1 MSINPVLFKELWQPF
16 RKGKAP
22 LILFIYLLVLGG
34 FTLGFIY
41 LNWRHAPM
49 TFNPY
54 QSQEIFAVLSVAQLI
69 LLAFVTPGLTA
80 GTISGERERQTLD
93 VLLITDLSPRGIVIS
108 KLLSSCAFTLL
119 LVMASFPLYSMVLMF
134 GGIAPV
140 QLWSVF
146 GFYLVTMYLFAA
158 IGMSCSAFFKRTGI
172 STVTSYG
179 ITAFLGAGTAFLAVF
194 IRQVSRNLYVDIDT
208 LPFSVQFLLDIN
220 PVLVL
225 LRLLGEGSLMG
236 QEATWVLPYWGV
248 YLVFY
253 LGVGTLLLLWSGR
266 RLNPLGKKGRGVVKC
281 TAVKLER

>member
-22 LILFIYLLVLGG
+22 WILFIYLLVLGG

-49 TFNPY
+49 TFNPS

-108 KLLSSCAFTLL
+108 KLVSSCAFTLL
-119 LVMASFPLYSMVLMF
+119 LVVATFPLYSMVLMF
-134 GGIAPV
+134 GGIAPA
-140 QLWSVF
+140 QLLSMF
-146 GFYLVTMYLFAA
+146 GFYLVTMYLFAS
-158 IGMSCSAFFKRTGI
+158 IGMACSAFFKRTGI
-172 STVTSYG
+172 STITSYG
-179 ITAFLGAGTAFLAVF
+179 ITALLGAGTAFLAVF
-194 IRQVSRNLYVDIDT
+194 IREVTRNIYAGIDDMT
-208 LPFSVQFLLDIN
+208 FPVQFLLDIN
-220 PVLVL
+220 PVFAL
-225 LRLLGEGSLMG
+225 LRIMGEGPLLG
-236 QEATWVLPYWGV
+236 QEANWVIPYWGV
-248 YLVFY
+248 YLIFY

-266 RLNPLGKKGRGVVKC
+266 RLNPLGK
-281 TAVKLER
+281 